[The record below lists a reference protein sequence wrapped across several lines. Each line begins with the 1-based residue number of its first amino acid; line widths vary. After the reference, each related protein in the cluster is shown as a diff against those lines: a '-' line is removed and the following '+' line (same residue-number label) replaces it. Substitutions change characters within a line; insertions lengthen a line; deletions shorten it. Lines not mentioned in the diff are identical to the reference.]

1 MIRWTYITN
10 KDNSARYTL
19 GKLGN
24 KMLFFVGINPSTAR
38 PDDLDRTVARVENFA
53 FNNGYDGWLMLN
65 VYPQRAT
72 NPNDMHLEIDTVM
85 HQEHIE
91 QVKQFIDEHKHFDIC
106 AAWGTEI
113 DRRKYLKDCLR
124 DLVEAIGYDKNWIY
138 LHELTKHNHPRHP
151 LYLPSKALFS
161 KFNIKSYL
169 DNL

>member
-1 MIRWTYITN
+1 MIKWTYITN

-19 GKLGN
+19 GKLGS

-72 NPNDMHLEIDTVM
+72 NPKDMHFEIDTKM

-91 QVKQFIDEHKHFDIC
+91 QDKQFSDEHTHFDSC

-113 DRRKYLKDCLR
+113 
-124 DLVEAIGYDKNWIY
+124 
-138 LHELTKHNHPRHP
+138 T
-151 LYLPSKALFS
+151 
-161 KFNIKSYL
+161 
-169 DNL
+169 